1 MLIILTFD
9 ITPTIFLGTNLKGI
23 FNLLSSVEKK
33 QDNLKNVDILD
44 KNQWDTTLF
53 GNQHP

>member
-1 MLIILTFD
+1 MQIILTFD
-9 ITPTIFLGTNLKGI
+9 IKPTIFLGINPKGI
-23 FNLLSSVEKK
+23 YILLSSVKK
-33 QDNLKNVDILD
+33 QDNLKNVYILD